1 MYALSI
7 SDPAEQDIE
16 SAYVWWRDNRS
27 AEQAERWYRG
37 IREAIRGLRES
48 ADRCHWA
55 REHDLHPAGLR
66 QQLFG
71 IGRRATHRV
80 VFIIENN
87 QVTVLRVRH
96 SAQDALTLE
105 DLP

>member
-1 MYALSI
+1 LK
-7 SDPAEQDIE
+7 Q
-16 SAYVWWRDNRS
+16 
-27 AEQAERWYRG
+27 
-37 IREAIRGLRES
+37 L
-48 ADRCHWA
+48 
-55 REHDLHPAGLR
+55 
-66 QQLFG
+66 LFG